1 MTLRNTHSADRPYF
15 EAQAHNVDHT
25 GSPGSSTAADLQ
37 AKKDLRT
44 GKVQQLIG
52 RFENL
57 LGE

>member
-1 MTLRNTHSADRPYF
+1 MTLRNKHSADRPYF
-15 EAQAHNVDHT
+15 EAQAHNVDNT